1 MQHFPTI
8 GKVLFFFSDF
18 SPFFLSEIQDPT
30 SENIRCGVLLIRL
43 YTLLQ
48 KPVSQGESDKFTAST
63 AV

>member
-8 GKVLFFFSDF
+8 GKVLFFFRF
-18 SPFFLSEIQDPT
+18 LPIFLSEIQNPT
-30 SENIRCGVLLIRL
+30 SEKIRCGVLLIRL

-48 KPVSQGESDKFTAST
+48 KPVSQGESDKFTTST